1 MFNSQIKNYIQV
13 CAREDQPNIVYIVVL
28 HGFKWISNTLPH
40 EYQYLPH
47 EYQYPIRNQMSWS
60 NTNAPT
66 PTQVCRERNKM
77 ADELANNC
85 FDKFFQRQF
94 RNEKF
99 VRVFVMVSFSW
110 RRVSSWEDK
119 EI

>member
-1 MFNSQIKNYIQV
+1 MFNRQIKNDIQV
-13 CAREDQPNIVYIVVL
+13 CAKEDQPNILYIVVL

-40 EYQYLPH
+40 EYQYS
-47 EYQYPIRNQMSWS
+47 IRNQMSWS

-77 ADELANNC
+77 ADELENNC
-85 FDKFFQRQF
+85 FDKFYQRQF
-94 RNEKF
+94 RHEKF
-99 VRVFVMVSFSW
+99 VRVITMFSFSW

>member
-1 MFNSQIKNYIQV
+1 MFNCQIKNDIQV
-13 CAREDQPNIVYIVVL
+13 CAKEDQPNILYIVVL
-28 HGFKWISNTLPH
+28 HGFKWISNT
-40 EYQYLPH
+40 LPH

-85 FDKFFQRQF
+85 FGWQIIVLINFIKDNLDMK
-94 RNEKF
+94 NL
-99 VRVFVMVSFSW
+99 
-110 RRVSSWEDK
+110 
-119 EI
+119 